1 MSTTSTAPAR
11 GKAAVREALVEA
23 AADLLAEQGDVSVRA
38 IAAKAGVNHGLVH
51 HYFDGKDGLRRAV
64 LDHLVAGQA
73 ARLAEVDLDD
83 PLALVGAAMQIARD
97 DRRFFR
103 ILARAMLDGDIP
115 TPLQSA
121 YPVVRRL
128 VGALEREGVD
138 EPKHRVAQGIALTF
152 GWMLFE
158 PWIRAATGL
167 GAKASAGFLDDAL
180 AAHTSALFS
189 AAGGEL

>member
-1 MSTTSTAPAR
+1 MTDDTTSRAR

-23 AADLLAEQGDVSVRA
+23 AADLLAERGDVSVRT

-64 LDHLVAGQA
+64 LDHLVAQQA
-73 ARLAEVDLDD
+73 TRLADVDLDD
-83 PLALVGAAMQIARD
+83 PRALLRAAMRIARD
-97 DRRFFR
+97 DRRFFK
-103 ILARAMLDGDIP
+103 ILARAMLDGDVP

-121 YPVVRRL
+121 FPVVRRL
-128 VGALEREGVD
+128 VGVLEKEGVD
-138 EPKHRVAQGIALTF
+138 DPKRRVAQGIAFTF

-167 GAKASAGFLDDAL
+167 GAKASARFLDDAL
-180 AAHTSALFS
+180 GEHTAALF
-189 AAGGEL
+189 LD

>member
-1 MSTTSTAPAR
+1 VTTR

-23 AADLLAEQGDVSVRA
+23 AADLLAEEGDVSVRT

-51 HYFDGKDGLRRAV
+51 HYFDGKDGLLRAV
-64 LDHLVAGQA
+64 LDHLVTGQA
-73 ARLAEVDLDD
+73 ARLAEVALDD
-83 PLALVGAAMQIARD
+83 PIALFTAAMRIARD

-115 TPLQSA
+115 APLQSA
-121 YPVVRRL
+121 YPVVRKL

-138 EPKHRVAQGIALTF
+138 EPKQRVAEGIALTF

-167 GAKASAGFLDDAL
+167 GVKASAHFLDDAL
-180 AAHTSALFS
+180 ARHTTALLT
-189 AAGGEL
+189 E

>member
-1 MSTTSTAPAR
+1 MSATSTAPAR

-83 PLALVGAAMQIARD
+83 PLALVGAAMRIARD

-128 VGALEREGVD
+128 VGVLEREGVD

-167 GAKASAGFLDDAL
+167 GAKASAGFLDGAL

-189 AAGGEL
+189 TAGGER